1 MLLRHVEYGRPAT
14 VAEAVQMLSSHD
26 NARVLAGG
34 QTLVNVMKLRVASP
48 DVLVDIAD
56 IPGLDEISVASDGS
70 VELGA
75 MATYDAVAGH
85 AELAEVRPILGQVA
99 SVIADQQVRNRG
111 TIGGNVCANDPT
123 NHFPP
128 TLAALGAAMVIAGED
143 GERTVPVE
151 DFFEGVYMTAVGPG
165 EMLLRVR
172 LPPPAASEGAGFASL
187 TVGKEG
193 TGVVNVAAS
202 LRCNGTIEAPRVV
215 VGCVAATPLRA
226 SGVEEALAGKQPT
239 EANVRLAVEGLG
251 AALDPPQDVHASADY
266 RRHIAEVMAVR
277 ATLQAIDR
285 ALGV

>member
-1 MLLRHVEYGRPAT
+1 MLLRPVEYGRPAT
-14 VAEAVQMLSSHD
+14 VAAAVAILASRD

-56 IPGLDEISVASDGS
+56 IPGLDEISVAGDGT

-75 MATYDAVAGH
+75 MATYDAIAGH
-85 AELAEVRPILGQVA
+85 TGLAEVRPILGQVA

-111 TIGGNVCANDPT
+111 TLGGNVCANDPT

-128 TLAALGAAMVIAGED
+128 ILAALGATMTIAGRD
-143 GERTVPVE
+143 GERAVAVD

-165 EMLLRVR
+165 EMLLRIG
-172 LPPPAASEGAGFASL
+172 LPPPATGEGAGFASL
-187 TVGKEG
+187 TTGKEG
-193 TGVVNVAAS
+193 TGIVNVAVS

-226 SGVEEALAGKQPT
+226 TRMEAALDGTQPT
-239 EANVRLAVEGLG
+239 EANVRLAAEGLG
-251 AALDPPQDVHASADY
+251 AALDPPADVHASADY
-266 RRHIAEVMAVR
+266 RRHVAEVMAVR
-277 ATLQAIDR
+277 ATMQAIDR
-285 ALGV
+285 ALGR